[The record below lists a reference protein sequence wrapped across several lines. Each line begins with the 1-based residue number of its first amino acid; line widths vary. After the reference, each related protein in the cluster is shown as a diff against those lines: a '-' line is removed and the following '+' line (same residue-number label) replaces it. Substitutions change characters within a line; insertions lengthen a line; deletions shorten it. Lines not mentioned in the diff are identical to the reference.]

1 MTTVALFLLAFLIFF
16 VIGYVKESPLEEV
29 TSSLEPL
36 PSVDLSED
44 SGQSENLGQ
53 SDQAVADS
61 AAPMISGVVTPTEQ
75 GLPDD
80 LRFIDNVWLGDL
92 DEMVERRVI
101 RVLTVFS
108 RGWYFLDGPDQRG
121 VTYEAVKRF
130 EEAIN
135 ERFETG
141 NLRVHVV
148 IIPVAR
154 ERLLPALAGGY
165 GDIAAGNLTITP
177 EREEVVDFADG
188 WNLEVDEIVVTG
200 PSAPPLSDL
209 DALGGQTIHVRR
221 SSSYYN
227 SLVALNQRFLASG
240 ISEVELVDTA
250 DHLEDDDL
258 LEMVNAG
265 LLPMVVVDSHK
276 ATFWA
281 QIFDAIELRPDL
293 AVRRGSQIAWA
304 LRKGT
309 PQLREVVNEF
319 VRENRRG
326 TLMGNIILNRYL
338 RDTDWVQNSYVSEG
352 LERFS
357 EMVGLFRRYGDEY
370 GFDWV
375 MVAAQGYQES
385 RLDQSLRSRAG
396 AIGVMQ
402 LLPSTAADANVGIP
416 DITVL
421 ENNIHAGVKYLRFL
435 RDRYFDDP
443 MLDAFNA
450 SLLSFAAYNAGPG
463 RVARLRAEAEESGL
477 DPNVW
482 FNNVEVIAAK
492 RIGRETV
499 QYVSNVYK
507 YYVAYRLISQGLQE
521 EQQGQR

>member
-1 MTTVALFLLAFLIFF
+1 MTPGSEASTLLPVSRVTTVALFLLAFLIFF

-29 TSSLEPL
+29 TSSFEPL

-141 NLRVHVV
+141 NLRIHVV

-200 PSAPPLSDL
+200 PSA
-209 DALGGQTIHVRR
+209 HERCR
-221 SSSYYN
+221 SCSCS
-227 SLVALNQRFLASG
+227 
-240 ISEVELVDTA
+240 I
-250 DHLEDDDL
+250 
-258 LEMVNAG
+258 
-265 LLPMVVVDSHK
+265 
-276 ATFWA
+276 
-281 QIFDAIELRPDL
+281 
-293 AVRRGSQIAWA
+293 
-304 LRKGT
+304 
-309 PQLREVVNEF
+309 
-319 VRENRRG
+319 
-326 TLMGNIILNRYL
+326 
-338 RDTDWVQNSYVSEG
+338 
-352 LERFS
+352 
-357 EMVGLFRRYGDEY
+357 
-370 GFDWV
+370 
-375 MVAAQGYQES
+375 
-385 RLDQSLRSRAG
+385 
-396 AIGVMQ
+396 
-402 LLPSTAADANVGIP
+402 
-416 DITVL
+416 
-421 ENNIHAGVKYLRFL
+421 
-435 RDRYFDDP
+435 
-443 MLDAFNA
+443 
-450 SLLSFAAYNAGPG
+450 
-463 RVARLRAEAEESGL
+463 
-477 DPNVW
+477 
-482 FNNVEVIAAK
+482 
-492 RIGRETV
+492 
-499 QYVSNVYK
+499 
-507 YYVAYRLISQGLQE
+507 
-521 EQQGQR
+521 